1 MEGIPSPKLRLQRR
15 LLFAPVPRICLE
27 AQPTF
32 RGLKPLQD
40 LWMSML
46 EEFRSTRETCV
57 ERFVALSEQD
67 VLQAMRLHLEHS
79 AYDNMQSKD
88 PVRAVD

>member
-1 MEGIPSPKLRLQRR
+1 
-15 LLFAPVPRICLE
+15 
-27 AQPTF
+27 
-32 RGLKPLQD
+32 
-40 LWMSML
+40 ML
-46 EEFRSTRETCV
+46 EELRSTRETCV